1 MDCFNL
7 YTKVE
12 ELSEQDYWYCS
23 KCKAHQPSTKKF
35 DLWSLPPVL
44 VIHLKRFSYSRSYRD
59 KIDTQ
64 VEFPLTELDLSS
76 YLLNKNVNKTTKYN
90 LVAVSNHY
98 GSLGGGH
105 CKICFLCFYYKV
117 FFILNIRFLF

>member
-1 MDCFNL
+1 M
-7 YTKVE
+7 
-12 ELSEQDYWYCS
+12 
-23 KCKAHQPSTKKF
+23 
-35 DLWSLPPVL
+35 L

-64 VEFPLTELDLSS
+64 AEFPLTELDLSS

-117 FFILNIRFLF
+117 LFILNIRFLF